1 MTAAADLVV
10 YDAEVHTLTEPDEIH
25 EAIAI
30 RNGDIVALGTDREI
44 TDLEGVDTDVI
55 DCDGRVVL
63 PGFVDAHTHL
73 ENLGRYLVHADL
85 SGVGSREACL
95 GTLAEE
101 ADTDRGWI
109 LGFGYDESEWDDPR
123 YLTREDLDRVSEER
137 PVVALRVD
145 MHTAS
150 LNSVALECLRAEL
163 PAEDVE
169 RVDGDPT
176 GVVVESAAEA
186 VREAIDP
193 DYDGTRELVTAA
205 LEYALAR
212 GVTCVH
218 EKIRG
223 SQAPRVYRDLEAEGD
238 LDCRVRI
245 DYWVDHVESV
255 REVGL
260 VTNAGSEFVRTG
272 AIKTYTDGSIGS
284 KTAKLSESYV
294 DGEGRGQWI
303 VDPDE
308 LEGITSEAEDG
319 GLQLSVHAIGD
330 EAIAETVRV
339 LEDTDD
345 PGGSRHRIEHV
356 ELASDETIERMAE
369 AGIVASMQPNFLR
382 WADEGGLYDRRLG
395 KRRRKRADRFQKV
408 LEAGVPL
415 AFGSDCMPLDPLF
428 GVHHVVNAPTDD
440 QRLSVTEAL
449 RAYTDGGAYAG
460 FDEDRLGTLEVGK
473 RADLVVLEASPW
485 DHPADIDGIDV
496 AATVVDGDVVY
507 AADGSIV
514 DARGDD

>member
-1 MTAAADLVV
+1 MTTAADLVV
-10 YDAEVHTLTEPDEIH
+10 YDAEVHTLTDPDETH

-30 RNGDIVALGTDREI
+30 RNGEVVALGTGREI
-44 TDLEGVDTDVI
+44 ADLEGVETDVI
-55 DCDGRVVL
+55 DCGGRVVL

-85 SGVGSREACL
+85 STVEGRGDCL
-95 GTLAEE
+95 ETLAEE
-101 ADTDRGWI
+101 ADSDREWL
-109 LGFGYDESEWDDPR
+109 LGFGYDESEWNDPR

-150 LNSVALECLRAEL
+150 LNSIALERLRSEL
-163 PAEDVE
+163 PAEDVK
-169 RVDGDPT
+169 RVGGDPT

-193 DYDGTRELVTAA
+193 GYDGTRELVIAA

-218 EKIRG
+218 EKVRR

-238 LDCRVRI
+238 LACRVRI
-245 DYWVDHVESV
+245 DYWADHLESV

-260 VTNAGSEFVRTG
+260 VTNTGSEFVRTG

-284 KTAKLSESYV
+284 RTAKLSEPYA
-294 DGEGRGQWI
+294 DDEGRGQWI

-308 LEGITSEAEDG
+308 LEAIASEAEDG

-330 EAIAETVRV
+330 EAITETVRV
-339 LEDTDD
+339 LEGTDD
-345 PGGSRHRIEHV
+345 PGESRHRIEHV
-356 ELASDETIERMAE
+356 ELASDEAIARMAE

-395 KRRRKRADRFQKV
+395 KRRRKRADRFRKA

-428 GVHHVVNAPTDD
+428 GVHHAVNAPIED

-449 RAYTDGGAYAG
+449 RAYTYGGAYAG

-485 DHPADIDGIDV
+485 DLPEDIDGIDV
-496 AATVVDGDVVY
+496 AATVVDGEVAY
-507 AADGSIV
+507 ATEGSI
-514 DARGDD
+514 AGPW